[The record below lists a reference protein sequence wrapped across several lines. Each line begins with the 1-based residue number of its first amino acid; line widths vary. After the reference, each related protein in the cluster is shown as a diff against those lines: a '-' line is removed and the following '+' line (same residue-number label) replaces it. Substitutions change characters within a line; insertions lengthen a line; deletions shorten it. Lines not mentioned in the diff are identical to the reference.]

1 MRPHVLSARPFI
13 VGVVLFFVILCQP
26 LLADVTGTILG
37 TVVDSSAAVVV
48 GASVTLRNPDTG
60 YIHSVKTDA
69 TGSFQFLSVP
79 IGEGF
84 VVEVEKPGFEKMF
97 QSDIKLLVNQS
108 YRVDF
113 HLQVGKVS
121 EGVTVS
127 ATSVQVEST
136 STQLGD
142 VIEDTKMTAVP
153 LSAVTLI
160 LWACSLV

>member
-1 MRPHVLSARPFI
+1 
-13 VGVVLFFVILCQP
+13 
-26 LLADVTGTILG
+26 
-37 TVVDSSAAVVV
+37 
-48 GASVTLRNPDTG
+48 
-60 YIHSVKTDA
+60 
-69 TGSFQFLSVP
+69 
-79 IGEGF
+79 
-84 VVEVEKPGFEKMF
+84 VVEVENPGFEKMF

-121 EGVTVS
+121 ERVTVS